1 MTDNQE
7 TEEELAQRRLAAL
20 KGPKPEKR
28 NVVAF
33 AIPVATLVSGI
44 AIGVWL
50 AVGGASDAPLA
61 PAPITSTTSEFQ
73 STDGEAGF
81 TMTRPREDWTSSPE
95 VEIREVQVEA
105 DPDPALAEMAEQI
118 EAMRVELA
126 NGKEEIGRLGTD
138 LDAALSAVAEKDSA
152 LSQAELEKAELLA
165 QFGSQPE
172 MNFLDAGEAERE
184 AQRLAELEARRQ
196 QEAERREQQRNS
208 PAVAYRRDGSGGGNG
223 GANADPAAGFAAAEL
238 AALDAAR
245 ERSPQE
251 RADAFMRAGASA
263 VQITRAQVIANP
275 GNTIA
280 QGTQIEAALI
290 TGLSSDLPGPV
301 IAQVSR
307 DVWSMDM
314 GQVLIPRGS
323 KLYGRYSSDV
333 ERGQRRI
340 LIAWD
345 RVTTTDGQSAE
356 LEAYGTDRI
365 GRSGMTGKVRNHT
378 LSRFGAA
385 AAVSVIGALPTL
397 LAAGI
402 EEDQNGSV
410 RGETYS
416 NLGQSVSESV
426 GQAMAGSLDRPPTIT
441 VQQGAVVMVRVNT
454 DLEIW

>member
-20 KGPKPEKR
+20 KGPKPDKR
-28 NVVAF
+28 NVAVF

-50 AVGGASDAPLA
+50 TVGGASDAPLA

-81 TMTRPREDWTSSPE
+81 TMTRPREDWTGPPE

-105 DPDPALAEMAEQI
+105 EPDPALAEMAEQI

-138 LDAALSAVAEKDSA
+138 LDAALSAIAEKDSA

-165 QFGSQPE
+165 QFGTQPE
-172 MNFLDAGEAERE
+172 MNFLEAGEAERE

-208 PAVAYRRDGSGGGNG
+208 PSVAYRRDGSGG
-223 GANADPAAGFAAAEL
+223 ANADPAAGYAAAEL

-280 QGTQIEAALI
+280 QGTQIEASLV

-301 IAQVSR
+301 IAVVSR

-323 KLYGRYSSDV
+323 KLYGRYSADV

-345 RVTTTDGQSAE
+345 RVITTDGQSAQ

-426 GQAMAGSLDRPPTIT
+426 GQAMAGSLDRAPTIT